1 MPIADLF
8 TQIDDSFLIAHLKNN
23 ITYKRIQTKE
33 VENKIKSVYE
43 NGSNLKLEYNG

>member
-1 MPIADLF
+1 MIYLHKLTIAFQSD
-8 TQIDDSFLIAHLKNN
+8 LKNN

-43 NGSNLKLEYNG
+43 NGSNLKLEYEW